1 MSETIA
7 VFPTPRPLIRRV
19 PVDRP
24 WAWLAAGWRDIVAAP
39 AASLSYGLVPV
50 AAGWLAIVLMLRFDL
65 PYLVLPLSAGFFY
78 VGPFIAT
85 GLYEIS
91 RRLEAGQPVDGKSTL
106 MAWRRNPEQIALM
119 GVLLLLF
126 HLAWMRMAQLL
137 FAIFEWR
144 SVPSWD
150 RFLDLVWTSSKS
162 LPFLALGVG
171 LGAFLAAIAFAIGA
185 FSIPY
190 LLDRRNSNM
199 FEAIATSVAATRLN
213 FRPMLLWAAV
223 IVFLT
228 GLGMIV
234 GLLGLVVTL
243 PLVAHATWHAY
254 RDVISFEPEPA
265 EGASLPQRPL
275 RNSP

>member
-24 WAWLAAGWRDIVAAP
+24 WIWLAAGWRDIVAAP

-171 LGAFLAAIAFAIGA
+171 LGAVLAAPAVPRSPPRPSRSAPSPVPISWTGGTRTCSRRSRPRWRRPV
-185 FSIPY
+185 SISG
-190 LLDRRNSNM
+190 RCSC
-199 FEAIATSVAATRLN
+199 
-213 FRPMLLWAAV
+213 
-223 IVFLT
+223 
-228 GLGMIV
+228 G
-234 GLLGLVVTL
+234 
-243 PLVAHATWHAY
+243 
-254 RDVISFEPEPA
+254 PA
-265 EGASLPQRPL
+265 
-275 RNSP
+275 

>member
-7 VFPTPRPLIRRV
+7 VFPTPRPLIKRV
-19 PVDRP
+19 PVERP
-24 WAWLAAGWRDIVAAP
+24 WVWLAAGWRDIVAAP
-39 AASLSYGLVPV
+39 GASLSYGLVPV
-50 AAGWLAIVLMLRFDL
+50 LAGWLAILLTLWLDL

-78 VGPFIAT
+78 VGPFIAV

-91 RRLEAGQPVDGKSTL
+91 RRLEARQPVDGMTTL
-106 MAWRRNPEQIALM
+106 LAWRRNPEQIALM
-119 GVLLLLF
+119 GALLLLF

-144 SVPSWD
+144 TVPSWD
-150 RFLDLVWTSSKS
+150 RFLDLVWTTSKS
-162 LPFLALGVG
+162 LPFVALGVG

-190 LLDRRNSNM
+190 LLDRRHSNM

-213 FRPMLLWAAV
+213 VRPMLLWACL

-228 GLGMIV
+228 VLGMIP

-265 EGASLPQRPL
+265 S
-275 RNSP
+275 

>member
-1 MSETIA
+1 MSETTA

-19 PVDRP
+19 PLDRP
-24 WAWLAAGWRDIVAAP
+24 WVWLAAGWRDIVAAP
-39 AASLSYGLVPV
+39 GPSLAYGMVPV
-50 AAGWLAIVLMLRFDL
+50 VAGWLAILVTLQLDL
-65 PYLVLPLSAGFFY
+65 PYLVLPLSAGFFF
-78 VGPFIAT
+78 VGPFIAV

-91 RRLEAGQPVDGKSTL
+91 RRREAHQPVDGKSTL

-144 SVPSWD
+144 TVSSWD
-150 RFLDLVWTSSKS
+150 RFFDLVWKSSKS
-162 LPFLALGVG
+162 LPFLAVGVG
-171 LGAFLAAIAFAIGA
+171 LGAFRAAIAFAIGA

-190 LLDRRNSNM
+190 LLDRRNSNV

-213 FRPMLLWAAV
+213 FRPMLLWACV

-228 GLGMIV
+228 GLGMLP

-254 RDVISFEPEPA
+254 RDIISFEPTPPA
-265 EGASLPQRPL
+265 S
-275 RNSP
+275 